1 MKVNAHEIIHCSF
14 GAAWRRDGGWG
25 GGGGGGEGSRRIY
38 AAEIN
43 VQITNSC
50 ITAMF
55 EIYRPIMSSLGSK
68 SLGI

>member
-14 GAAWRRDGGWG
+14 GAAWPRDGGWG
-25 GGGGGGEGSRRIY
+25 REGGGGSRRIC